1 VLIALYLPTVRTKH
15 SNPSEYF
22 FIFLNLKIMFKSLNL
37 NYIHIYIVAV
47 FLAVGCAKESLS
59 PDQTDAI
66 LAMAHTDNPE
76 GPDPDPEVDCKC
88 YMRVTGAENAAPG
101 IWSLLDVTGNP
112 TFPVEFQGTGNNWI
126 PPTQPPQQFPL
137 PSSFQELVPPS
148 NGWHTF
154 ELWFFFGAPE
164 GFKLHTE
171 VRCFLQ
177 NGDGSQTLL
186 TTTYHTFDFYGDGA
200 EAPPADPTELR
211 RFVKFFSCLVQTDDP
226 PKDTGGS

>member
-66 LAMAHTDNPE
+66 LAMAHTDHPE

-88 YMRVTGAENAAPG
+88 YMSITGVEWAEGAQPFSAAGLFDCTPFSGSSGSPFEIDVIVNAA
-101 IWSLLDVTGNP
+101 
-112 TFPVEFQGTGNNWI
+112 GTVLWQSGGMSGL
-126 PPTQPPQQFPL
+126 L
-137 PSSFQELVPPS
+137 PSPFFELNPPS

-154 ELWFFFGAPE
+154 KLVHE
-164 GFKLHTE
+164 FKVVSINTA
-171 VRCFLQ
+171 VKCYLQ
-177 NGDGSQTLL
+177 NSDGSETLA
-186 TTTYHTFDFYGDGA
+186 TTTYHSFETEESPTDPFTIF
-200 EAPPADPTELR
+200 PPKE
-211 RFVKFFSCLVQTDDP
+211 FSCLVLPDGGGLT
-226 PKDTGGS
+226 PKDN